1 MERGKGHGQTGGE
14 IKGSKERRK
23 DKGSLFWEIFGLF
36 CNRVPASSSPS
47 PTHTTLVL
55 GADEAE
61 RPVSV
66 GNPSRSPCVP
76 CWHLHTLLLLP
87 QQGLLKGGSLVP
99 YFLPPSP
106 GRTAHRSHF
115 SIR

>member
-14 IKGSKERRK
+14 TKGSKERRK
-23 DKGSLFWEIFGLF
+23 DRGSLFWEIFGLF

-55 GADEAE
+55 GADEAG

-76 CWHLHTLLLLP
+76 CWCLHTLLP

-99 YFLPPSP
+99 YFPPAQA
-106 GRTAHRSHF
+106 GLHTRAHF